1 MSEER
6 SGTQK
11 HGNGQAEGG
20 GQVSH
25 IMIMAKNAGVWKSEG
40 EVPTK
45 HPCDISTKP

>member
-25 IMIMAKNAGVWKSEG
+25 IMIMSDADGIG
-40 EVPTK
+40 ESGGG
-45 HPCDISTKP
+45 DLLKPPIPHKV